1 MIQSKEEI
9 LIEVL
14 PYIQKYEGKTF
25 VVKYGGAAQTD
36 DDLKKTFAKDVTL
49 LKKIG
54 INIIIV
60 HGGGKEIT
68 QTASALGI
76 ETTFVNGHRYTD
88 EKMVDVVKMVL
99 AGKVNTDIVA
109 TINQNDGEA
118 VGNIGVDNNLF
129 IAERYK
135 DNGEDIGLVGTIT
148 SVNISLIT
156 MLLNNKLMPVIA
168 PIGVG
173 TDGTIYN
180 VNADLAAA
188 AVATAVNAEKLVYLS
203 DVEGVFAQKEL
214 VSSLTEAHAQEL
226 LSQGIISG
234 GMIPKITSA
243 FSTLHAGVNK
253 VHMIDGRKKHS
264 LLLEIFTD
272 EGIGTEL
279 IR

>member
-1 MIQSKEEI
+1 M
-9 LIEVL
+9 
-14 PYIQKYEGKTF
+14 
-25 VVKYGGAAQTD
+25 
-36 DDLKKTFAKDVTL
+36 TL

-118 VGNIGVDNNLF
+118 VGISGVDNNLF

>member
-1 MIQSKEEI
+1 
-9 LIEVL
+9 
-14 PYIQKYEGKTF
+14 
-25 VVKYGGAAQTD
+25 
-36 DDLKKTFAKDVTL
+36 
-49 LKKIG
+49 
-54 INIIIV
+54 
-60 HGGGKEIT
+60 
-68 QTASALGI
+68 
-76 ETTFVNGHRYTD
+76 
-88 EKMVDVVKMVL
+88 
-99 AGKVNTDIVA
+99 
-109 TINQNDGEA
+109 
-118 VGNIGVDNNLF
+118 
-129 IAERYK
+129 
-135 DNGEDIGLVGTIT
+135 
-148 SVNISLIT
+148 
-156 MLLNNKLMPVIA
+156 MLMNNKLMPVIA